1 MQERLHRPTGPSH
14 FSLDMIR
21 LLKRSM
27 EDPETI
33 TYSDQD
39 QDEVQEE
46 DEYPVNIKRGMVR
59 LLRSGPSNYLI
70 M

>member
-1 MQERLHRPTGPSH
+1 MQERLHRHTGPTH
-14 FSLDMIR
+14 LSLDMIR

-33 TYSDQD
+33 IYSDQD

-46 DEYPVNIKRGMVR
+46 EEYPVSKRGMVR
-59 LLRSGPSNYLI
+59 LLRSGPSNYFLI
-70 M
+70 